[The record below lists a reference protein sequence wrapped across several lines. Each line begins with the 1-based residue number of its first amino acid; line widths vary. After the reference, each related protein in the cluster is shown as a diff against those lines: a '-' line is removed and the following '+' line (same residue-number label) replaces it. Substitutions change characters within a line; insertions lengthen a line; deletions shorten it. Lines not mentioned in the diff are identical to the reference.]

1 MYQYVKVRFDDVLA
15 LGGGVD
21 YRLRLRRLWFVGWG
35 VCRLWFG
42 CWCDMTN
49 STISSGEASGSM
61 KWTAG
66 EVHRGG
72 GVGTGQVGLVS

>member
-21 YRLRLRRLWFVGWG
+21 YRLRLRRLWF
-35 VCRLWFG
+35 G

-49 STISSGEASGSM
+49 STISSELASGSM